1 METQCE
7 MEKYGWICKN
17 QNLWEA
23 TKLLVAN
30 ITNTSVVYSPWGQFS
45 LSVLCTCAI
54 FSHYFTSQSLL
65 AAVQLVLLV
74 LVGPQLCCFNEL
86 PPN

>member
-30 ITNTSVVYSPWGQFS
+30 ITNTSVVYRPWGQ
-45 LSVLCTCAI
+45 LKRQPQCTCAT
-54 FSHYFTSQSLL
+54 FSHYFASQSLL
-65 AAVQLVLLV
+65 AALQLELLV

>member
-7 MEKYGWICKN
+7 MEKYGWIRKN

-74 LVGPQLCCFNEL
+74 LVGLQLCCL
-86 PPN
+86 KQ